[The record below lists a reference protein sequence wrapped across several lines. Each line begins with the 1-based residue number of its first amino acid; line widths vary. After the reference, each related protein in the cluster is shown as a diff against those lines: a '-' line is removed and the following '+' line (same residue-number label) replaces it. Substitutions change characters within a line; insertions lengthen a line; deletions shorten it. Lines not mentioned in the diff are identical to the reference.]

1 MTRPARKPAE
11 AASTRPARLALSLQL
26 ADPTDRTLLPRHRVA
41 RWLRTAL
48 ERPAEI
54 TVRVVDAEEGRALNR
69 AYRARDYP
77 TNVLTF
83 DYRKEPT
90 VAADLVLCGPVLRR
104 EAAAQGRVLEAH
116 YAHLV
121 VHGALHAQGYDHE
134 VAADADAMERRETE
148 IMCALGYDD
157 PYADRSA
164 RSG

>member
-11 AASTRPARLALSLQL
+11 AASPQRARLSLSLQF
-26 ADPTDRTLLPRHRVA
+26 ADPTDRPLLPRHRVA
-41 RWLRTAL
+41 RWLRAAL

-54 TVRVVDAEEGRALNR
+54 TVRVVDVEEGRSLNR

-83 DYRKEPT
+83 AYRRQPT
-90 VAADLVLCGPVLRR
+90 VEADLVLCAPVLRE
-104 EAAAQGRVLEAH
+104 EAAAQGLVLEAH

-134 VAADADAMERRETE
+134 VPVDAAAMERRESE
-148 IMCALGYDD
+148 VLRALGYDD
-157 PYADRSA
+157 PYAA
-164 RSG
+164 RPA